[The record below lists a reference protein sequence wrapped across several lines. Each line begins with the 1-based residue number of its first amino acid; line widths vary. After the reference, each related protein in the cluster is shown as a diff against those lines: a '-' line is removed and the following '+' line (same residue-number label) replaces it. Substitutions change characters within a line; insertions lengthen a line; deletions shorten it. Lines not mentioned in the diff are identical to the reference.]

1 VVEPSTGNNRE
12 TIKMCYVVGSEE
24 GSENVADKTTDSV
37 LGEDIERIVNAEDE
51 LQLGGVL
58 KRY

>member
-1 VVEPSTGNNRE
+1 
-12 TIKMCYVVGSEE
+12 MCYVVGSEE
-24 GSENVADKTTDSV
+24 GSENVADKTTDGV